1 MKRQSNPYRWIPPL
15 ASALLHTMLAT
26 EANATEAV
34 VEPALPTAS
43 AEAAGTPL
51 YLEVVLNQTRQAQ
64 LHSFFLLDGRLFA
77 RTATLR
83 RLGFLLPGRDDSRLL
98 DLATIPGADFRYEA
112 GMQRVDI
119 TASLDLL
126 SLPLVRL
133 NVPVEEVPQA
143 SASPG
148 LLLNYDVYASH
159 DDNASNI
166 TAFAELRAF
175 GMGAGVFSQTAVT
188 RAFRPRGESWQGE
201 SVRLDTQW
209 QWSFPES
216 MLTLSVGD
224 TLSGYLNWTR
234 PVRMGGVQLGRNF
247 GLQPYRITTPLP
259 AFLGEATVPSAVELY
274 VNGMRQYSG
283 EVPAGPFQ
291 LTALPS
297 ISGAGSAQLV
307 VTDAYGR
314 ARTLDFPFYATQQ
327 LLAKGLSDW
336 SATVGVVR
344 EDYGLRSFSYGND
357 PVASGNLRYGVSDR
371 WTMETHAEAGGGL
384 SNAGAG
390 SVWLLGR
397 AGVAGISAT
406 QSRLSG
412 EKGWQYALAYQ
423 WNSGRFNIALDTQRT
438 QGEYRDTASLYGQR
452 PARISERALLGMNGG
467 FGNLGLSYLRLAYP
481 DEAAA
486 RYASAFWSHSFRNR
500 WYASLSFNQNLDD
513 SQDRNAFLGLAYNF
527 DSRTSVNASL
537 QRNGDRNSGS
547 VDVSRPVPGD
557 GGFGWRTQLRND
569 GGDQGGMAELGWL
582 GDHGRI
588 NAGAASF
595 SGNEYGYASASGG
608 LVLMGGHLFASRN
621 IGDAFAVV
629 STDGVAGVPVKL
641 ENRTIGNT
649 DANGMLLV
657 TPLNAWQRNK
667 LSIDPMDLPANMRVT
682 QVELLATP
690 SDRAGSMV
698 RFGMNPAKA
707 AVLVLVNDAGEPLPL
722 GSRVRLSGSETEAWV
737 GYDGEA
743 YLDALQARNVL
754 QVETTAGNCR
764 AEFDYPAR
772 AQGVPRIGP
781 LKCREEKTP

>member
-1 MKRQSNPYRWIPPL
+1 MKRQSNHYCWIPPL
-15 ASALLHTMLAT
+15 ASVLLHAMLAT
-26 EANATEAV
+26 EANATEAA
-34 VEPALPTAS
+34 VEAAPMSAP
-43 AEAAGTPL
+43 AEAGTAL
-51 YLEVVLNQTRQAQ
+51 YLEVVLNQTRQAR
-64 LHSFFLLDGRLFA
+64 LHSFVLLDGRLLA
-77 RTATLR
+77 RTSTLR
-83 RLGFLLPGRDDSRLL
+83 RLGFLLVGHEDGELL
-98 DLATIPGADFRYEA
+98 DLATIPRIEFRYEA
-112 GMQRVDI
+112 GMQRVQI
-119 TASLDLL
+119 TAPLDLL
-126 SLPLVRL
+126 SLPLTRL
-133 NVPVEEVPQA
+133 NAPAGEVPQA

-159 DDNASNI
+159 DDNMSNI

-175 GMGAGVFSQTAVT
+175 GVGAGVFSQTAVT
-188 RAFRPRGESWQGE
+188 RAFRPSGESWQGE
-201 SVRLDTQW
+201 SVRLDSQW

-224 TLSGYLNWTR
+224 TFSGYLNWTR

-291 LTALPS
+291 LTTLPS

-307 VTDAYGR
+307 ITDAYGR
-314 ARTLDFPFYATQQ
+314 ARTIDFPFYAAQQ

-336 SATVGVVR
+336 SVNVGVVR

-357 PVASGNLRYGVSDR
+357 PATSGNLRYGVSDR

-384 SNAGAG
+384 GNAGAG

-397 AGVAGISAT
+397 AGVASISAT

-412 EKGWQYALAYQ
+412 ENGWQYALAYQ
-423 WNSGRFNIALDTQRT
+423 WNNGRFNIALDTQRT
-438 QGEYRDTASLYGQR
+438 QGEYRDIASLYGQR
-452 PARISERALLGMNGG
+452 PARISERALLGMNGR
-467 FGNLGLSYLRLAYP
+467 FGSLGLSYLRLAYP
-481 DEAAA
+481 DEDAA
-486 RYASAFWSHSFRNR
+486 RYASAYWSHSFRNR

-513 SQDRNAFLGLAYNF
+513 NQDRNAFLGLAYNF

-537 QRNGDRNSGS
+537 QRNGDRNSAS

-569 GGDQGGMAELGWL
+569 DGDYGGMAEAGWL
-582 GDHGRI
+582 GDHGRF

-595 SGNEYGYASASGG
+595 FGNEYGYASANGG

-621 IGDAFAVV
+621 ISDAFAVV

-641 ENRTIGNT
+641 ENRLIGNT

-667 LSIDPMDLPANMRVT
+667 LSIDPMELPASMRVDR
-682 QVELLATP
+682 VELLATP

-698 RFGMNPAKA
+698 RFGMHTVKA
-707 AVLVLVNDAGEPLPL
+707 AVLVLVNGAGEPLPL
-722 GSRVRLSGSETEAWV
+722 GSRVRLSDSETEAWV

-743 YLDALQARNVL
+743 YLDTLQIKNAL
-754 QVETTAGNCR
+754 QVETTAGSCR
-764 AEFDYPAR
+764 VEFDYPADAR
-772 AQGVPRIGP
+772 GIPRVGP
-781 LKCREEKTP
+781 LRCHEEMP

>member
-1 MKRQSNPYRWIPPL
+1 MKRQSNHYRWIPPL

-26 EANATEAV
+26 EASATEAA
-34 VEPALPTAS
+34 VEAAPSTAS
-43 AEAAGTPL
+43 TQAGTPL

-64 LHSFFLLDGRLFA
+64 LHSFVLLDGRLFA
-77 RTATLR
+77 TTGTLR
-83 RLGFLLPGRDDSRLL
+83 RLGFRLAGHEDDELL
-98 DLATIPGADFRYEA
+98 DLAALPGAEFRYEVD
-112 GMQRVDI
+112 MQRVHI
-119 TASLDLL
+119 AAPLELL
-126 SLPLVRL
+126 SLPLTRL
-133 NVPVEEVPQA
+133 NPTAREVPQA

-175 GMGAGVFSQTAVT
+175 GVGGVFSQTAVT

-201 SVRLDTQW
+201 SVRLDSQW

-224 TLSGYLNWTR
+224 TFSGYLNWTR
-234 PVRMGGVQLGRNF
+234 PVQMGGVRLGRNF
-247 GLQPYRITTPLP
+247 ALQPYRITTPLP

-291 LTALPS
+291 LTTLPS
-297 ISGAGSAQLV
+297 ISGAGNAQLV
-307 VTDAYGR
+307 ITDAYGR
-314 ARTLDFPFYATQQ
+314 ARTIDFPFYAAQQ
-327 LLAKGLSDW
+327 LLARGLSDW

-357 PVASGNLRYGVSDR
+357 PVASGNLRYGVGDQ
-371 WTMETHAEAGGGL
+371 WTMETHAELGGGL
-384 SNAGAG
+384 ANAGAG
-390 SVWLLGR
+390 SVWLLGP
-397 AGVAGISAT
+397 AGVASASAT
-406 QSRLSG
+406 HSRLSG
-412 EKGWQYALAYQ
+412 ENGWQYALAYQ
-423 WNSGRFNIALDTQRT
+423 WNNGRFNVALDTQRT
-438 QGEYRDTASLYGQR
+438 QGDYRDVASLYGQR
-452 PARISERALLGMNGG
+452 PARISERALLGVHGG
-467 FGNLGLSYLRLAYP
+467 MGSLGLSYLRLAYP
-481 DEAAA
+481 DEDAA

-537 QRNGDRNSGS
+537 QRNGDRNSAS

-569 GGDQGGMAELGWL
+569 DGDYGGMAEVGWL
-582 GDHGRI
+582 GDHGRF

-595 SGNEYGYASASGG
+595 SGHEYGYASANGG

-621 IGDAFAVV
+621 ISDAFAVV

-641 ENRTIGNT
+641 ENRLIGNT
-649 DANGMLLV
+649 DADGMLLV

-667 LSIDPMDLPANMRVT
+667 LSIDPMELPANMRVT

-698 RFGMNPAKA
+698 RFGMQPVKA

-722 GSRVRLSGSETEAWV
+722 GSRVRLSDSGTEAWV

-743 YLDALQARNVL
+743 YLDALQTKNAL
-754 QVETTAGNCR
+754 QVETATGSCR
-764 AEFDYPAR
+764 VEFDYPADAR
-772 AQGVPRIGP
+772 GIPRIGP
-781 LKCREEKTP
+781 LKCFSEVLK